1 MGKILYIFK
10 FFPVDDLKK
19 ANLIGPFNEVI
30 LVKEINFLND

>member
-19 ANLIGPFNEVI
+19 ANLIGPFNRAIEA
-30 LVKEINFLND
+30 KEINFLNG